1 MSAPNTIVLSRTADK
16 GLLST
21 HRVLRNTYALLGLTL
36 LFSAAVAGASIAL
49 KLPSPGVITRSAP
62 SSASTSASRTA
73 ARW

>member
-49 KLPSPGVITRSAP
+49 KLPSPGGKTVSFHLSLSENTL
-62 SSASTSASRTA
+62 
-73 ARW
+73 